1 MSNARGAGIPQ
12 ERQGDAAGSGGAGE
26 RRLILRWLPLGLV
39 VLTLLGLYAAG
50 LQDYLSL
57 DALRRYQGT
66 LVGYVESDP
75 VLASAIYVVVYVLI
89 VAVSFPGSGIMTIT
103 GGFLFGAVLGTA
115 LASVASTIG
124 ATLIFLIA
132 RTSLGAF
139 LAERAGPRTR
149 KLREGFQE
157 EGFSYL
163 LFLRLVPLFPFWLV
177 NLAAALF
184 GMRLPTY
191 FAATAVG
198 VVPAAFVFAY
208 FGHGLGD
215 ALDSDRLEV
224 PVGLLVA
231 LALLGVLALTPI
243 AVRRLRRGKEKDGS
257 VAADGV

>member
-1 MSNARGAGIPQ
+1 MSNARSAGISN
-12 ERQGDAAGSGGAGE
+12 GSSGKDANGRTE
-26 RRLILRWLPLGLV
+26 QRRMLFRWLPLGLV
-39 VLTLLGLYAAG
+39 VLALVSLYVAG
-50 LQDYLSL
+50 LHHYLSL

-66 LVGYVESDP
+66 LVGYVESEP
-75 VLASAIYVVVYVLI
+75 VLASAIYLVVYVLI
-89 VAVSFPGSGIMTIT
+89 VAVSFPGSGVMTIT

-149 KLREGFQE
+149 KLREGFQQ

-184 GMRLPTY
+184 GMRLSTY
-191 FAATAVG
+191 VAATAVG

-224 PVGLLVA
+224 PVGLLIA
-231 LALLGVLALTPI
+231 LVMLGVLALTPV
-243 AVRRLRRGKEKDGS
+243 AVRRFRRGKDKER
-257 VAADGV
+257 VATDGV